1 MKGDPVLHWNPRR
14 LVLAPALAIVFLS
27 SAVPAWSATFTL
39 QVRRLMTCN
48 DGATGGALSVNG
60 KEIGRTLE
68 LPWTNDAQGLSRVQ
82 SGRYAAAIRSDGTKG
97 WRIEL
102 KNVPNHERIQ
112 LHIGNYTSQT
122 EGCILVGSDV
132 KAATDPGTGKKTC
145 MVTNSAAALQKIR
158 DEMQA
163 ASGNGVSSQDLA
175 ITVVIAD

>member
-1 MKGDPVLHWNPRR
+1 MLHGNPRR
-14 LVLAPALAIVFLS
+14 LFLALAIVLFS
-27 SAVPAWSATFTL
+27 FTVPASAARFTL
-39 QVRRLMTCN
+39 KVQRLMTCN

-68 LPWTNDAQGLSRVQ
+68 LPWANDAQGLSRVQ
-82 SGRYAAAIRSDGTKG
+82 SGTYAAAIRSDGTKG

-102 KNVPNHERIQ
+102 KNVPNHDKIQ

-122 EGCILVGSDV
+122 EGCILVGTDV
-132 KAATDPGTGKKTC
+132 TEATDPGTGKKTC
-145 MVTNSAAALQKIR
+145 MVTNSAAALQEIR

-163 ASGNGVSSQDLA
+163 ASDNGVSSQELA